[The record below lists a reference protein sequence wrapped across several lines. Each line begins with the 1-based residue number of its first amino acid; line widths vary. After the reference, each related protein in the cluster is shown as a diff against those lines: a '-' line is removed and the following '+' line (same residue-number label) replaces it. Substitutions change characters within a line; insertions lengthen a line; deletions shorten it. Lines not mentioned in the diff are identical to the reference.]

1 VTAPT
6 PDLVAEAL
14 RDLARLRDP
23 DGDPELEAV
32 KAAIFLEDVF
42 GITLTDA
49 EIDPE
54 ALGSPAGLRSVVGRH
69 GVTG

>member
-1 VTAPT
+1 VTHLA
-6 PDLVAEAL
+6 PDLVDDAL
-14 RDLARLRDP
+14 RDFARLRDP
-23 DGDPELEAV
+23 AGDPELEAV

-49 EIDPE
+49 DIDPDV
-54 ALGSPAGLRSVVGRH
+54 LGSAAGLRSIVSRH